1 MLFRGR
7 NYIHQLQVILN
18 CLGTPSSKQ
27 MRFIT
32 YDEAKA
38 SIRAQGFK
46 PRVPFS
52 TLFPKASPMALD
64 LLSKM
69 LVFDPNGRCT
79 VEEALAHPYLAEYHA
94 ATHEPLADLPFN
106 FAWEAE
112 EVGEGGRRGRIPKR
126 VLQRLM
132 LEEVAEFHPDV
143 VPADIVPRN
152 MQAGGRSGAD
162 GMDLGGAGGGMD
174 AAAAAQQQGQT
185 RADGRG
191 DDDATAEAAIPV
203 APSPRILERAMEA
216 SNGGLRGR
224 AGSNSRGRSTP
235 RAGQPPP
242 KRTQLAGDQSMYGGG
257 WAGQRGGN
265 GGAEEVEQGVAN
277 MAVVEE
283 EPPRSRKQQENQA
296 FVSMIEKSRQ
306 QQNQR
311 RRERELQDDGGPANG
326 GGGSPSRR
334 TMTTPRGSQHP

>member
-1 MLFRGR
+1 MGKVEVYVRTGPVDTAANCAANLRSRVVAPCSATPPASAAAATTGDGGGR
-7 NYIHQLQVILN
+7 DTAPVGAVADCPRQHGLKHHSSSMEGYD
-18 CLGTPSSKQ
+18 PSSQ
-27 MRFIT
+27 WEC
-32 YDEAKA
+32 DDC
-38 SIRAQGFK
+38 RA
-46 PRVPFS
+46 
-52 TLFPKASPMALD
+52 AI
-64 LLSKM
+64 
-69 LVFDPNGRCT
+69 
-79 VEEALAHPYLAEYHA
+79 E
-94 ATHEPLADLPFN
+94 
-106 FAWEAE
+106 
-112 EVGEGGRRGRIPKR
+112 
-126 VLQRLM
+126 
-132 LEEVAEFHPDV
+132 
-143 VPADIVPRN
+143 
-152 MQAGGRSGAD
+152 AGGSMYGCRECPD
-162 GMDLGGAGGGMD
+162 GGYDICEACYVT
-174 AAAAAQQQGQT
+174 AAQQQGQT

-216 SNGGLRGR
+216 SNGGSRGR

-257 WAGQRGGN
+257 WGGQRGGN

-334 TMTTPRGSQHP
+334 TTTTPRGSQHP